1 MTAPGGRRRR
11 RERERPVKVPLTE
24 AAPLG
29 EAPVPRSI
37 ARHGDGTVR
46 SGLRP
51 TEIADALRDPTTVVW
66 ADLDTRS
73 AEEHALL
80 QRVFRFH
87 PLAIEDTLNPNSRIK
102 VEEYPGYLFA
112 IIRGVRYDE
121 ATEDPYDLETFN
133 LCFFLGANYL
143 VTVRRAERTA
153 CDVLWPRVS
162 GSPDLF
168 LRGPA
173 RVMHAIMDQAVDDFF
188 PVLDRLDDFI
198 DDLEERVFVEQD
210 PEAVR
215 TIFSIKRL
223 VLSLRRHLLPEREVM
238 SVLTNRPT
246 PLLPLETQ
254 VYFRDVY
261 DHVLRITDSLDT
273 YRELL
278 SSTLD
283 SSLTQTSNRL
293 ATVTKTLSVL
303 ATLSIPFVVVSG
315 MWGMNF
321 GRVPLQDQPYGF
333 WLMLVLQL
341 GLGAIMVIGLR
352 WRGLL

>member
-1 MTAPGGRRRR
+1 MTAPESSGRRRR
-11 RERERPVKVPLTE
+11 RERAVKVPLTE
-24 AAPLG
+24 AAPLT
-29 EAPVPRSI
+29 EAPVPHSV
-37 ARHGDGTVR
+37 ARGADAAVR
-46 SGLRP
+46 IGLRP
-51 TEIADALRDPTTVVW
+51 SEIAAALRDPATVLWV
-66 ADLDTRS
+66 DLDGRVP
-73 AEEHALL
+73 EQHALL
-80 QRVFRFH
+80 QRIFRFH
-87 PLAIEDTLNPNSRIK
+87 PLAVEDTLNPNSRIK
-102 VEEYPGYLFA
+102 VEEYPGYLFT
-112 IIRGVRYDE
+112 IVRGVRYDE

-133 LCFFLGANYL
+133 LYFFLGGNYL
-143 VTVRRAERTA
+143 VTVRSAERTA
-153 CDVLWPRVS
+153 CDELWPRVT
-162 GSPDLF
+162 GSPDVF
-168 LRGPA
+168 LRGPG
-173 RVMHAIMDQAVDDFF
+173 RVMHAIVDQAVDDYF

-210 PEAVR
+210 REAVR
-215 TIFSIKRL
+215 TIFSLKRL
-223 VLSLRRHLLPEREVM
+223 VLSLRRHLVPEREVM
-238 SVLTNRPT
+238 SVLANRPS
-246 PLLPLETQ
+246 PLLAPDTQ

-321 GRVPLQDQPYGF
+321 GRVPLQDHPVGF

-341 GLGAIMVIGLR
+341 ALGAIMVAGLR